1 MTPYTHHISDN
12 YLDAYISE
20 LNRDLAEAN
29 RGETFSR
36 SLSGRVA
43 RTLVRVGAWMLQDR
57 PELVSDT
64 ILVLPKQQD
73 TSTIRKAA

>member
-12 YLDAYISE
+12 YLDAYMSE

-29 RGETFSR
+29 RRDTFSP
-36 SLSGRVA
+36 SISERVA
-43 RTLVRVGAWMLQDR
+43 RTLVRVGAWMLRDK
-57 PELVSDT
+57 PEFVSDT